1 MLAFLGLAVHVL
13 LPQFAE
19 LGPAFSALSSG
30 RWPFLLLAV
39 LGSAATYV
47 AGALMVRV
55 SIDDPPPLST
65 TIGAQVAATA
75 AATLTPAGLGWIALN
90 ERFLVKHGT
99 EQATARVAMSINMVL
114 TLISHVGLLVI
125 LLPLIPTL
133 SLPTVP
139 EATERVAIDVTAV
152 VAVLAGIALWIP
164 RLRSRVA
171 SIVRPILSVTP
182 SILGNPKRTALMIAA
197 AAGANVAYGL
207 ALYWAIAAFGGSP
220 SLIGVLVGY
229 LIAATVAAV
238 APTPGGLGAIEAALV
253 AALTR
258 LGVPAGEAVAGALA
272 FRLATFWLP
281 LAVGAVL
288 LRVGRSRGWL

>member
-1 MLAFLGLAVHVL
+1 MLVFLGLAVHLL

-39 LGSAATYV
+39 IGSAASYV
-47 AGALMVRV
+47 AGASMVRV
-55 SIDDPPPLST
+55 SVEDPPPLAK
-65 TIGAQVAATA
+65 TIGAQVAATTV
-75 AATLTPAGLGWIALN
+75 ATLTPAGLGWIALN
-90 ERFLVKHGT
+90 ERFLVEHGI
-99 EQATARVAMSINMVL
+99 ERATARVSMTINMVL
-114 TLISHVGLLVI
+114 TLVSHVGLLVI
-125 LLPLIPTL
+125 LLPFIPTL
-133 SLPTVP
+133 SLPNVP
-139 EATERVAIDVTAV
+139 EATERVVLDVTVV
-152 VAVLAGIALWIP
+152 VAVLVGIALWIP

-171 SIVRPILSVTP
+171 SMIRPFLSVTP
-182 SILGNPKRTALMIAA
+182 SILGNPKRTALMMTS

-207 ALYWAIAAFGGSP
+207 ALYWAIAAFGGTP

-229 LIAATVAAV
+229 LIAATVAAI
-238 APTPGGLGAIEAALV
+238 APTPGGLGAMEAALV

-258 LGVPAGEAVAGALA
+258 LGVPTGEAVAGALA

-288 LRVGRSRGWL
+288 LRVGRSQGWL

>member
-13 LPQFAE
+13 LPQFGE

-39 LGSAATYV
+39 IGSSTTYV
-47 AGALMVRV
+47 AGAFMVRV
-55 SIDDPPPLST
+55 AVDDPPPLST
-65 TIGAQVAATA
+65 TIGAQVAATT

-90 ERFLVKHGT
+90 ERFLVKHGIA
-99 EQATARVAMSINMVL
+99 QSTARVAMTINMVL
-114 TLISHVGLLVI
+114 TLVSHIGLLVI
-125 LLPLIPTL
+125 LVPLIPTL
-133 SLPTVP
+133 SLPKVP
-139 EATERVAIDVTAV
+139 EATERVVLDVTVV
-152 VAVLAGIALWIP
+152 VAVLAGIGLWIP

-171 SIVRPILSVTP
+171 SMVRPFMSVTP
-182 SILGNPKRTALMIAA
+182 SILGNPKRTVLMIAA
-197 AAGANVAYGL
+197 AVGANVAYGL

-238 APTPGGLGAIEAALV
+238 APTPGGLGAMEAALV

-258 LGVPAGEAVAGALA
+258 LGVPTGEAVAGALA

-281 LAVGAVL
+281 LAAGAVL